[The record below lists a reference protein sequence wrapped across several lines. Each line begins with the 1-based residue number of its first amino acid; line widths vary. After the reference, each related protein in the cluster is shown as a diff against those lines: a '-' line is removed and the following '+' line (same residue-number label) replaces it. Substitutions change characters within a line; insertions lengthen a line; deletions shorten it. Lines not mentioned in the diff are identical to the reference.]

1 MSRRKTP
8 PGATTA
14 ISFHV
19 RNDNGAWR
27 SADPSDSA
35 LSRAKRGRQWR
46 ARCRF
51 RLGDGT
57 MTQLSRSAQTPAM
70 AQAALEQLIA
80 AEGRLFGGEEVAVP
94 TLGEL
99 VEWAVRRIEDGR
111 DSSVRSSNSQ
121 RTYLGVA
128 TRWAGFKAIAATDG
142 PEKKKRLKRSREY
155 SSAIYAIP
163 IDRVTPADLADE
175 VERVHSAGGGG
186 SLPQLRAIWRK
197 ATARGLAK
205 RHISSDPAAGL
216 KIPSTSATR
225 GKRVYS
231 NGSPRPRDNS
241 LTGEQLAMLR
251 VKSKERHPRQRHDVG
266 DLIVLG
272 SYTGLRI
279 AEANSLRWVDVH
291 LEQEH
296 PYLSV
301 EGQVFGAGADRSWT
315 PRLKTESSR
324 RAVPLPAPA
333 VDLLRARERKALE
346 ARVSVAKAAGAGSEF
361 VFPSHTGG
369 VPDLATTTKAV
380 RRTLDRAGFPW
391 VTFHTLRRTVERQ
404 LMDAGV
410 DARVIMAVMG
420 HDPAT
425 SWSAYVDRNVDVSD
439 VASVIR

>member
-1 MSRRKTP
+1 
-8 PGATTA
+8 
-14 ISFHV
+14 
-19 RNDNGAWR
+19 
-27 SADPSDSA
+27 
-35 LSRAKRGRQWR
+35 
-46 ARCRF
+46 
-51 RLGDGT
+51 
-57 MTQLSRSAQTPAM
+57 MTILSRSAQTPAM

-80 AEGRLFGGEEVAVP
+80 AERNSVVSDEVAVP
-94 TLGEL
+94 TLGGL
-99 VEWAVRRIEDGR
+99 VGWAVRRIEDGK
-111 DSSVRSSNSQ
+111 DVSVRSSNSR

-128 TRWAGFKAIAATDG
+128 SRWAGYEPAASTGAIERAG
-142 PEKKKRLKRSREY
+142 RLNRSREY
-155 SSAIYAIP
+155 STAVYDLP

-175 VERVHSAGGGG
+175 VERVATAGGGG

-197 ATARGLAK
+197 AISRGIAL

-216 KIPSTSATR
+216 KLPSQSETR

-231 NGSPRPRDNS
+231 NGSARPRDNS
-241 LTGEQLAMLR
+241 LSGEELALLR
-251 VKSKERHPRQRHDVG
+251 SKVKERYPRQRLDVS
-266 DLIVLG
+266 DLINLG

-291 LEQEH
+291 LDDVGAH
-296 PYLSV
+296 LSV
-301 EGQVFGAGADRSWT
+301 EGQVFGAGADRSWE

-324 RAVPLPAPA
+324 RTVPLPRPA
-333 VDLLRARERKALE
+333 VDLLRLRQQAALE
-346 ARVSVAKAAGAGSEF
+346 SRVSERGAPGVGTEF
-361 VFPSHTGG
+361 VFPSQMGG

-439 VASVIR
+439 VATVIR